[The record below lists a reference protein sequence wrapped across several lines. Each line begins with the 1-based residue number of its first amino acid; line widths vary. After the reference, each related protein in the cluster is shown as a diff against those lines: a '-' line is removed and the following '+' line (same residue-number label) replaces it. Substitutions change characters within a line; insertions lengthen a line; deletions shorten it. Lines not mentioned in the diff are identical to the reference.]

1 MTMNI
6 WLMEGLSSQ
15 RDIIQGISA
24 AAEAS
29 QQPISVFAS
38 HRHQRNEIL
47 SQADFAL
54 IEPAEDERRL
64 AFIISTVEQ
73 HGIRAIH
80 TGRNARWFE
89 SRRAEI
95 ETSGASLTT
104 GATRVEMLDLADDK
118 VSFAESMAQHGL
130 PVVPSMRIDSTSQLR
145 QLLLDSPFGDAPLC
159 VKPVTG
165 IYGMGFWRFDE
176 SASPMAAFT
185 HPDSRRVHP
194 HFYLQALDAADR
206 VEPLVL
212 MPWLP
217 GPEYSIDL
225 LVEKGSVLAAVA
237 RRKDG
242 ALQHLEN
249 SGEAYELGRACAE
262 AMEADGL
269 VNVQTRHDASGKPL
283 LLEINMRPS
292 GGIGYTRFSGVN
304 LPGLFAMRRLGLMTA
319 QQVRD
324 RAIRDFSPATVRS
337 ITDVVRYQPLT
348 NLIP

>member
-24 AAEAS
+24 LAKTS

-54 IEPAEDERRL
+54 IEPAEDEQRL
-64 AFIISTVEQ
+64 AFILSQVRQ
-73 HGIRAIH
+73 HGIRTIH

-89 SRRAEI
+89 SHRDEI
-95 ETSGASLTT
+95 EASGASLTT
-104 GATRVEMLDLADDK
+104 GATRVAMLDLADDK
-118 VSFAESMAQHGL
+118 VRFAQAMEQHGL
-130 PVVPSMRIDSTSQLR
+130 PVVPSVRVDSTAQLR
-145 QLLLDSPFGDAPLC
+145 QMLRDSPFGEVPLC

-217 GPEYSIDL
+217 GPEYSVDM
-225 LVEKGSVLAAVA
+225 LVEKGTVLAAVA
-237 RRKDG
+237 RRKEG

-249 SGEAYELGRACAE
+249 SGEAWELARACAQ

-269 VNVQTRHDASGKPL
+269 VNVQTRHDASGRPL

-292 GGIGYTRFSGVN
+292 GGIGYTRLSGVN
-304 LPGLFAMRRLGLMTA
+304 LPGLFAMHRLGLITA
-319 QQVRD
+319 QQVQD
-324 RAIRDFSPATVRS
+324 SADRDFSPATVRS
-337 ITDVVRYQPLT
+337 ITDVVQHQPLT